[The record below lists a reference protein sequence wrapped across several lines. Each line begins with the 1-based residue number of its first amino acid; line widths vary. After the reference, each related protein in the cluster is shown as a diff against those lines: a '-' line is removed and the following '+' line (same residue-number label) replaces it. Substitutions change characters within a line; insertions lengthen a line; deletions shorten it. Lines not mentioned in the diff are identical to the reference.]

1 MKIRK
6 FMITNINELKSEI
19 LRRGIVQEED
29 LIGCEERE
37 LESIE
42 QQYGTLPLAYKQIMK
57 LLGGHNRHWLCI
69 SEYEDFNLERARY
82 LTKWM
87 EEDTFLM
94 SEKTTGI
101 IGELENIF
109 FVSGYHA
116 EFGGGIQFI
125 KTGDNLADSFVYCID
140 MACASDI
147 NWLDTIEVYDKSI
160 WGWIEGYLNIA
171 EKQILKAKPKPII
184 KVNKSLW
191 QQLFSK

>member
-1 MKIRK
+1 
-6 FMITNINELKSEI
+6 MITNIDELKSEI
-19 LRRGIVQEED
+19 LRRGIAREED
-29 LIGCEERE
+29 LIGCEDRE

-57 LLGGHNRHWLCI
+57 LLGGRDRKWLYI
-69 SEYEDFNLERARY
+69 SEYEDFNLVRARY
-82 LTKWM
+82 LTQSM
-87 EEDTFLM
+87 QEDTFLM
-94 SEKTTGI
+94 SEKTNGI

-125 KTGDNLADSFVYCID
+125 KTCNNSVDSFVYCID
-140 MACASDI
+140 MACAGDV

-171 EKQILKAKPKPII
+171 EKQMLKVKPKPII

-191 QQLFSK
+191 QQLFG